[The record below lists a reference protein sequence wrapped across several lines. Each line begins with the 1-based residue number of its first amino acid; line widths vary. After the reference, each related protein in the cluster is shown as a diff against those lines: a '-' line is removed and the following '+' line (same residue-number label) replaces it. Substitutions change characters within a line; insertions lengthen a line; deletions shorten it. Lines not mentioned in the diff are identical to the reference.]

1 MAWLTVLFA
10 SLAVLANTPGS
21 TGMIVTKNGTPRPTI
36 AAPTVV
42 RRSGSGSASFVSG
55 SGSIESI
62 IEALS
67 ASASGSASGMVS
79 FAAIFDAV
87 STSGSG
93 SAQSSGSSKS
103 LGSTS
108 VASVED
114 DKVTV
119 TSSTSSN
126 YSALI
131 TYGSGNSYELATP
144 LTAKS
149 SVVPTY
155 RNWVGP
161 RSLQGDAACWRE
173 AHIMD
178 ECPSN
183 YDRHEAT
190 NTCWAECPIEFPVR
204 CGVECVRQNDD
215 CGREIFYKVSSI
227 INVGLN
233 GIMDNW
239 FGKFA
244 LMAKKVRTAV
254 YCSCMILSLIRAML
268 RYIRSIKSADPQS
281 SQAKI
286 LTALYQSNAVVVELP
301 ITIKY
306 CMGDKPTKSWWLAD
320 RVIASTQFILSQ
332 VLAHDDEI
340 ITSWDRFK
348 SFLKGANFTAPP
360 EQITEGEIGYLTDA
374 LKSKSTCGHDLQG
387 LVDRTWAT
395 IEALREQNPG
405 ITEDQLRVAVQDTEL
420 VKTDIAM
427 VTSNCMELLIEQSNE
442 VTAYTTRDKIR
453 KTFGVIINDL
463 ITKGKSNNGTSYKA
477 NEYTYTALNQGLNF
491 WVVTGFDMTGI
502 SSMISDYF
510 MAICGPT
517 QFIGEVDDGSHPDT
531 LGLNATQKAFQNSTM
546 VWTKKGDGEV
556 IINFTSYDTKDVTVN
571 IMSGGD
577 KVDEVDV
584 ASGGKATWKSTVKK
598 LGGKTLYLDRWRPG
612 FLGLPGTGGGSLM
625 LWVPH
630 AAEGG
635 HLDLNVR
642 LNVS

>member
-1 MAWLTVLFA
+1 MPWLKVLFA

-21 TGMIVTKNGTPRPTI
+21 TGMIVTKNGTPRPTV

-55 SGSIESI
+55 SRSIESI
-62 IEALS
+62 VEAL
-67 ASASGSASGMVS
+67 SASGSASGMVS

-108 VASVED
+108 VALVED

-268 RYIRSIKSADPQS
+268 RYIRSIKSADPQA
-281 SQAKI
+281 SQDKI

-395 IEALREQNPG
+395 IEVLREQNPG

-531 LGLNATQKAFQNSTM
+531 LGLNIIQKAFQNSTM

-556 IINFTSYDTKDVTVN
+556 IINFTSYDTKNVTVN